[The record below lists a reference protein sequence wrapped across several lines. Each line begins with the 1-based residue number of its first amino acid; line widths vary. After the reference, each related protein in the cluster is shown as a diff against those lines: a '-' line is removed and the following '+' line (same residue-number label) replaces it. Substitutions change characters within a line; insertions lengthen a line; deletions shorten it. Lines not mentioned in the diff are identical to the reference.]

1 LRIGIIIPR
10 CAFFGVKKEW
20 FIGDLFLSEFLER
33 VAEALLSLMLLGWD
47 IV

>member
-1 LRIGIIIPR
+1 MFIPR

-33 VAEALLSLMLLGWD
+33 VAEALLLSLILLGCD